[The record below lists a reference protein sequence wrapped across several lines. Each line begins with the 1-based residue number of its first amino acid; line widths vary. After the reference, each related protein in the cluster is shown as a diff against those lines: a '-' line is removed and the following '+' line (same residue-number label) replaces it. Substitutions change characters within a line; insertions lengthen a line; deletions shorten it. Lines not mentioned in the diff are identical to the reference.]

1 MLPNSNDSS
10 WTAIW
15 GRVGASENT
24 KVYNESQ
31 FNSKYNEKLK
41 KGYKDITDLKKEV
54 VTTKFIDAVDKEINS
69 FINVLQRFSKQSVTD
84 NYSISAEAVTQAQID
99 RAQSVI
105 KQISELLKV
114 KTFNKSMINN
124 LLIELYTVIP
134 RKMKNVRHHIVDDT
148 TSVTSANSI
157 IEREQA
163 LVDNMSTQVAV
174 SHGANSA
181 TLEDTLGIKLD
192 KVTDEEV
199 ENIKKLLGPEAKRF
213 VKAFKVTNHKTE
225 EEYKERKGIGKV
237 RWLFHGSRN
246 ENWLSIL
253 SKGLLIRPA
262 CAVLTG
268 QMFGVGCYFANKS
281 LKSIG
286 YTSLKNSYWA
296 KGDQTVGYISL
307 YEVYTG
313 NELHVKRHESWMYN
327 LNLNT
332 LKNKGL
338 YDSLFAEKGI
348 DLKNDEIIIYS
359 TNQCTV
365 RYIIEIRN

>member
-1 MLPNSNDSS
+1 
-10 WTAIW
+10 
-15 GRVGASENT
+15 
-24 KVYNESQ
+24 
-31 FNSKYNEKLK
+31 
-41 KGYKDITDLKKEV
+41 
-54 VTTKFIDAVDKEINS
+54 
-69 FINVLQRFSKQSVTD
+69 
-84 NYSISAEAVTQAQID
+84 
-99 RAQSVI
+99 
-105 KQISELLKV
+105 
-114 KTFNKSMINN
+114 MINN